1 MADRG
6 DLLAKVLTEK
16 IGRVLTISHKL
27 VKTKRHMISPPYLG
41 PVPLGTNIDLTKE
54 IRGTVVEVDDAGNET
69 VVPGA
74 TVKLFYRQSDVL
86 VDRVATNAIGEFVF
100 PGLYAL
106 GMFYAVAVYPSGSN
120 TAPNSKIFDRLMPQ
134 TP

>member
-6 DLLAKVLTEK
+6 DLLAKVLTGH
-16 IGRVLTISHKL
+16 IGQYVFPVSKP
-27 VKTKRHMISPPYLG
+27 VKTMRHIISPPYIG
-41 PVPLGTNIDLTKE
+41 PVQLGRDIDLTKE
-54 IRGTVVEVDDAGNET
+54 IRGTVVEVDEAGNET
-69 VVPGA
+69 VVPSA
-74 TVKLFYRQSDVL
+74 LVKLFYRQSDVL
-86 VDRVATNAIGEFVF
+86 VDRVQTNALGEFVF

-120 TAPNSKIFDRLMPQ
+120 TAPNSKIYDRLMPQ